1 MKRYLYSSFLLCLV
15 ACEAPYIGEPVSPE
29 PEEEPNVVIRVSG
42 FEQIPF
48 EDAIP
53 AFPTRADEE
62 VVDICSR
69 LNFVVYAN
77 GEKVKS
83 LAQKRGDKD
92 YGTAA
97 FNLPDGTYTFAVIGH
112 NSDGTCTV
120 TSLDKISFKDNR
132 VTDTFVYS
140 GDIEVSS
147 ETHTYDIELQRAV
160 AMVRIV
166 VADEIPSDVRQM
178 QFYYTGGSSTLSALT
193 GFGSV
198 NSRQTVKMEVQE
210 GQNQFEL
217 YTFPHAETGELKL
230 TVTPLDA
237 TGEAWGTPVVFE
249 NVPVRRNRI
258 TRYTGDF
265 FTGSSGQKSEL
276 SFHLTASSAWDDE
289 IIYAP

>member
-1 MKRYLYSSFLLCLV
+1 MV
-15 ACEAPYIGEPVSPE
+15 ACEAPYVGEPSSPE
-29 PEEEPNVVIRVSG
+29 AEEHPNVVIRVTG

-48 EDAIP
+48 DDA
-53 AFPTRADEE
+53 AHSVVTRAEEE
-62 VVDICSR
+62 VVDLCSR
-69 LNFVVYAN
+69 LNFVVYSN

-83 LAQKRGDKD
+83 VAQKRGDKD

-97 FNLPDGTYTFAVIGH
+97 FNLPEGTYTFAVIGH

-120 TSLDKISFKDNR
+120 TSLDKITFKDNR

-140 GDIEVSS
+140 GDIEVAS
-147 ETHTYDIELQRAV
+147 EARTYDIELLRAV
-160 AMVRIV
+160 AMVRII

-193 GFGSV
+193 GYGSV
-198 NSRQTVKMEVQE
+198 NSRQTVKIDVQP

-217 YTFPHAETGELKL
+217 YTFPHAEEGELKL

-237 TGEAWGTPVVFE
+237 AGEAWGTPVVFE
-249 NVPVRRNRI
+249 SVPVRRNSI

-265 FTGSSGQKSEL
+265 FTGSGGQKSEL
-276 SFHLTASSAWDDE
+276 SFHLTASSAWGDE
-289 IIYAP
+289 IVYAP